1 MKRLFILLAAA
12 AAATAAFAFAT
23 AHGSNAAAAKTSIC
37 HKVASAKRPYVKV
50 TVSAAQLKAHGK
62 HAADIIPAP
71 RGGCPQTVLTATSGG
86 VVANATLTG
95 EAENPA
101 GDPVATGT
109 ASVRLR
115 LGQGQACFTIDAKNL
130 PTAALASHIH
140 VGAAGAVGAIVV
152 PLKTPNAD
160 GKSSGCVA
168 AARAVV
174 KQILAKPSG
183 YYVNVH
189 TSGFPGGAVRGQLG
203 GGGPTAGMVFSLTL
217 SGANERP
224 AGDTD
229 ATGTAV
235 IRVRD
240 DNQVCYRINVRNIPL
255 PATGAHIHKGPASG
269 TGPIVVP
276 FTAPDANGVSTG
288 CTTPPDTSIVSE
300 IKSTPANFYANV
312 HSTEFPAGAVRA
324 QLG

>member
-1 MKRLFILLAAA
+1 MKRVLILVAVAAG
-12 AAATAAFAFAT
+12 TLPFAFAT
-23 AHGSNAAAAKTSIC
+23 AHGSPAAAKATSIC
-37 HKVASAKRPYVKV
+37 HKVASKTRPYVKISI
-50 TVSAAQLKAHGK
+50 TAAQLKAHGK

-71 RGGCPQTVLTATSGG
+71 RGACPKTLLTATSGG
-86 VVANATLTG
+86 VAANATMTG
-95 EAENPA
+95 EQENPT

-109 ASVRLR
+109 ASIRLR
-115 LGQGQACFTIDAKNL
+115 LGQGQACFTIEAKNL
-130 PTAALASHIH
+130 PSEALASHIH
-140 VGAAGAVGAIVV
+140 RGAAGAVGAIVV
-152 PLKTPNAD
+152 PLKTPDAN
-160 GKSSGCVA
+160 GKASGCVTA
-168 AARAVV
+168 SRAIV
-174 KQILAKPSG
+174 KQILASPG
-183 YYVNVH
+183 NYYVNVH

-203 GGGPTAGMVFSLTL
+203 AANTISAGNVYSLTL

-224 AGDTD
+224 AGDND

-235 IRVRD
+235 IRVRA

-255 PATGAHIHKGPASG
+255 PATGAHIHKGPATG

-276 FTAPDANGVSTG
+276 FTAPDASGVSSG
-288 CTTPPDTSIVSE
+288 CTTPTDTSIVGE